1 MNNTMTAGIE
11 RCLMSLDFTPPPSCY
26 LPDEWWSQR
35 PVLRHIRQ
43 AAHSRRCGAD
53 GVLAVVACRV
63 MALVDYR
70 WQIPPIVGAPASLNL
85 MCGLIA
91 PSGFGKS
98 STNTTAEQL
107 VPFPDDMNIAYRPI
121 GSGEGIAATYVGTDG
136 NKADGELLHR
146 SVMFYC
152 DEGSAFAK
160 IEARVGSLFASEL
173 RKAAHGAMIGQ
184 QNGNKAT
191 TRTVKAHQYR
201 MVFVI
206 GFQPTNAGP
215 FIANDSEGTPQ
226 RLIWATPFDP
236 EHAPAPGERP
246 DWPGQLHIK
255 PSTPSGDCFVSFTKQ
270 ICDEVD
276 WNDYARKIGDTTESA
291 TLDSHRDLERLRMAA
306 VLATLDGRVGNVTDE
321 DYEMATQWSSASA
334 ALRDY
339 ALEWWNESQIQT
351 AHTKASAMGVLAD
364 VAGASRHEHGLERIA
379 RKIANS
385 DHMQGTTAK
394 QPWVVTGQWAGRDHR
409 EFKEAIAYG
418 VERGWFKARGV
429 AVYVND

>member
-1 MNNTMTAGIE
+1 
-11 RCLMSLDFTPPPSCY
+11 MSLDFRPSPLCY

-43 AAHSRRCGAD
+43 AAHSRRLGAD

-70 WQIPPIVGAPASLNL
+70 WRIPPIVGAPASLNL

-91 PSGFGKS
+91 PSGIGKS
-98 STNTTAEQL
+98 STNATAAEL
-107 VPFPDDMNIAYRPI
+107 VPFPGDMNIAYRPI
-121 GSGEGIAATYVGTDG
+121 GSGEGIAATYVGMEG
-136 NKADGELLHR
+136 NKADGEYQHR
-146 SVMFYC
+146 SAMFYC

-160 IEARVGSLFASEL
+160 LESRVGSLFASQL
-173 RKAAHGAMIGQ
+173 RSAAHGAMIGQ

-191 TRTVKAHQYR
+191 TRTVGAHEYR

-236 EHAPAPGERP
+236 EHVLPPGELP
-246 DWPGQLHIK
+246 AWPGQLPIK
-255 PSTPSGDCFVSFTKQ
+255 PSTPSGDCFVSFTEY
-270 ICDEVD
+270 IRNDVD
-276 WNDYARKIGDTTESA
+276 WSDYARKIGEPTSSA
-291 TLDSHRDLERLRMAA
+291 LDSHRDLERLRLAV
-306 VLATLDGRVGNVTDE
+306 VLAILDGRDYVTDE
-321 DYEMATQWSSASA
+321 DYDMATEWSSASA

-339 ALEWWNESQIQT
+339 TLQWWNATQAQDKRDE
-351 AHTKASAMGVLAD
+351 ASTRGVLAD
-364 VAGASRHEHGLERIA
+364 VTVASKHDAMVERVA

-385 DHMQGTTAK
+385 DHMQGTTQQ
-394 QPWVVTGQWAGRDHR
+394 QPWPCPTSWLGRDASVKR
-409 EFKEAIAYG
+409 EAIAYG
-418 VERGWFKARGV
+418 VERGWFKARNA

>member
-1 MNNTMTAGIE
+1 
-11 RCLMSLDFTPPPSCY
+11 MSLDFRPSPLCY

-43 AAHSRRCGAD
+43 AAHSRRLGAD

-70 WQIPPIVGAPASLNL
+70 WRIPPIVGAPASLNL

-91 PSGFGKS
+91 PSGIGKS
-98 STNTTAEQL
+98 STNATAAEL
-107 VPFPDDMNIAYRPI
+107 VPFPGDMNIAYRPI
-121 GSGEGIAATYVGTDG
+121 GSGEGIAATYVGMEG
-136 NKADGELLHR
+136 NKADGEYQHR
-146 SVMFYC
+146 SAMFYC

-160 IEARVGSLFASEL
+160 LESRVGSLFASQL
-173 RKAAHGAMIGQ
+173 RSAAHGAMIGQ

-191 TRTVKAHQYR
+191 TRTVGAHEYR

-236 EHAPAPGERP
+236 EHVLPPGELP
-246 DWPGQLHIK
+246 AWPGQLLIK
-255 PSTPSGDCFVSFTKQ
+255 PSTPSGDCFVSFTEY
-270 ICDEVD
+270 IRNDVD
-276 WNDYARKIGDTTESA
+276 WSDYARKIGEPTSSA
-291 TLDSHRDLERLRMAA
+291 LDSHRDLERLRLAV
-306 VLATLDGRVGNVTDE
+306 VLAILDGRDYVTDE
-321 DYEMATQWSSASA
+321 DYDMATEWSSASA

-339 ALEWWNESQIQT
+339 TLQWWNATQAQDKRDE
-351 AHTKASAMGVLAD
+351 ASTRGVLAD
-364 VAGASRHEHGLERIA
+364 VTVASKHDAMVERVA

-385 DHMQGTTAK
+385 DHMQGTTQQ
-394 QPWVVTGQWAGRDHR
+394 QPWPCPTSWLGRDASVKR
-409 EFKEAIAYG
+409 EAIAYG
-418 VERGWFKARGV
+418 VERGWFKARNA

>member
-1 MNNTMTAGIE
+1 M
-11 RCLMSLDFTPPPSCY
+11 LLDFIPPPSCY

-35 PVLRHIRQ
+35 PVLRSIRQ
-43 AAHSRRCGAD
+43 AAHSRRLGAD

-91 PSGFGKS
+91 PSGIGKS
-98 STNTTAEQL
+98 STNTTAAQL

-191 TRTVKAHQYR
+191 TRIVHAHQYR
-201 MVFVI
+201 MAFVI

-255 PSTPSGDCFVSFTKQ
+255 PSTPSGDCFVSFTEQ
-270 ICDEVD
+270 IRNDVD

-291 TLDSHRDLERLRMAA
+291 TLDSHRDLERLRLAD
-306 VLATLDGRVGNVTDE
+306 VIATLDGRVGNVTDD
-321 DYEMATQWSSASA
+321 DYDMATQWSSASA

-339 ALEWWNESQIQT
+339 TLQWWNATQAQDKRNE
-351 AHTKASAMGVLAD
+351 ASTRGVLAD
-364 VAGASRHEHGLERIA
+364 VTVASKHDAMVERVA

-385 DHMQGTTAK
+385 DHMQGTTQQ
-394 QPWVVTGQWAGRDHR
+394 QPWPCPTSWLGRDASVKR
-409 EFKEAIAYG
+409 EAIAYG
-418 VERGWFKARGV
+418 VERGWFKARNA

>member
-1 MNNTMTAGIE
+1 
-11 RCLMSLDFTPPPSCY
+11 MSFDFIPPPSCY

-43 AAHSRRCGAD
+43 GAHSRRLGAD

-91 PSGFGKS
+91 PSGIGKS
-98 STNTTAEQL
+98 STNATAAQL
-107 VPFPDDMNIAYRPI
+107 VPFSDDMNIAYRPI

-136 NKADGELLHR
+136 NKADGEYQHR
-146 SVMFYC
+146 SALFYC

-160 IEARVGSLFASEL
+160 LESRVGSLFASQL
-173 RKAAHGAMIGQ
+173 RSAAHGAMIGQ
-184 QNGNKAT
+184 QNGNKTT
-191 TRTVKAHQYR
+191 TRIVHAHQYR
-201 MVFVI
+201 MAFVI

-236 EHAPAPGERP
+236 EHVLPPGERP

-255 PSTPSGDCFVSFTKQ
+255 PSQPSGDCFVSFTEQ
-270 ICDEVD
+270 IHHDVD
-276 WNDYARKIGDTTESA
+276 WSDYARKIGDTTEST
-291 TLDSHRDLERLRMAA
+291 TLDSHRDLERLRLAV
-306 VLATLDGRVGNVTDE
+306 VLAILDGRDYVTDE
-321 DYEMATQWSSASA
+321 DYDMATQWSSASA
-334 ALRDY
+334 ALRNY
-339 ALEWWNESQIQT
+339 TLQWWNATQAQDKHNE
-351 AHTKASAMGVLAD
+351 ASTRGFLAD
-364 VAGASRHEHGLERIA
+364 VTVASKHDAMVERVA

-385 DHMQGTTAK
+385 DHMQGTTQQ
-394 QPWVVTGQWAGRDHR
+394 QPWPCPTSWLGRDASVKR
-409 EFKEAIAYG
+409 EAIAYG
-418 VERGWFKARGV
+418 VERGWFKARNA

>member
-1 MNNTMTAGIE
+1 
-11 RCLMSLDFTPPPSCY
+11 MSLDFRPSPLCY

-43 AAHSRRCGAD
+43 AAHSRRLGAD

-70 WQIPPIVGAPASLNL
+70 WRIPPIVGAPASLNL

-91 PSGFGKS
+91 PSGIGKS
-98 STNTTAEQL
+98 STNATAAEL
-107 VPFPDDMNIAYRPI
+107 VPFPGDMNIAYRPI
-121 GSGEGIAATYVGTDG
+121 GSGEGIAATYVGMEG
-136 NKADGELLHR
+136 NKADGEYQHR
-146 SVMFYC
+146 SAMFYC

-160 IEARVGSLFASEL
+160 LESRVGSLFASQL
-173 RKAAHGAMIGQ
+173 RSAAHGAMIGQ

-191 TRTVKAHQYR
+191 TRTVGAHEYR

-236 EHAPAPGERP
+236 EHVLPPGELP
-246 DWPGQLHIK
+246 AWPGQLPIK
-255 PSTPSGDCFVSFTKQ
+255 PSTPSGDCFVSFTEY
-270 ICDEVD
+270 IRNDVD
-276 WNDYARKIGDTTESA
+276 WSDYARKIGEPTSSA
-291 TLDSHRDLERLRMAA
+291 LDSHRDLERLRLAV
-306 VLATLDGRVGNVTDE
+306 VLAILDGRDYVTDE
-321 DYEMATQWSSASA
+321 DYDMATEWSSASA

-339 ALEWWNESQIQT
+339 TLQWWNATQAQDKRNE
-351 AHTKASAMGVLAD
+351 ASTRGVLAD
-364 VAGASRHEHGLERIA
+364 VTVASKHDAMVERVA

-385 DHMQGTTAK
+385 DHMQGTTQQ
-394 QPWVVTGQWAGRDHR
+394 QPWPCPTSWLGRDASVKR
-409 EFKEAIAYG
+409 EAIAYG
-418 VERGWFKARGV
+418 VERGWFKARNA

>member
-1 MNNTMTAGIE
+1 MTAGIE
-11 RCLMSLDFTPPPSCY
+11 TYPMSFDFIPPPSCY

-35 PVLRHIRQ
+35 PVLRHIQQ
-43 AAHSRRCGAD
+43 AAHSRRLGAD

-91 PSGFGKS
+91 PSGIGKS
-98 STNTTAEQL
+98 STNTTAAQL

-160 IEARVGSLFASEL
+160 LEARVGSLFASQL
-173 RKAAHGAMIGQ
+173 RSAAHGAMIGQ
-184 QNGNKAT
+184 QNGNKTT
-191 TRTVKAHQYR
+191 TRIVNAHQYR
-201 MVFVI
+201 MAFVI

-236 EHAPAPGERP
+236 EHVLPPGERP

-255 PSTPSGDCFVSFTKQ
+255 PSQPSGDCFVSFTKQ
-270 ICDEVD
+270 ICDDVD

-291 TLDSHRDLERLRMAA
+291 TLDSHRDLERLRLA
-306 VLATLDGRVGNVTDE
+306 VVIATLDGRVGNVTDD
-321 DYEMATQWSSASA
+321 DYDMATQWSSASA
-334 ALRDY
+334 ALRNY
-339 ALEWWNESQIQT
+339 TLQWWNATQAQDKHNE
-351 AHTKASAMGVLAD
+351 ASTRGVLAD
-364 VAGASRHEHGLERIA
+364 VTVASKHDAMVERVA

-385 DHMQGTTAK
+385 DHMQGTTQQ
-394 QPWVVTGQWAGRDHR
+394 QPWPCPTSWLGRDASVKR
-409 EFKEAIAYG
+409 EAIAYG
-418 VERGWFKARGV
+418 VERGWFKARNA
-429 AVYVND
+429 AVYVNH

>member
-1 MNNTMTAGIE
+1 
-11 RCLMSLDFTPPPSCY
+11 MSLDFTPPPSCY

>member
-1 MNNTMTAGIE
+1 
-11 RCLMSLDFTPPPSCY
+11 MSLDFLPPPSCY
-26 LPDEWWSQR
+26 LPDEWWAQR
-35 PVLRHIRQ
+35 PLLRHIRQ
-43 AAHSRRCGAD
+43 AADSRRCGAD
-53 GVLAVVACRV
+53 GVLAVVACRL
-63 MALVDYR
+63 MALVDFR
-70 WQIPPIVGAPASLNL
+70 WRIPAIVGAPASLNL

-91 PSGFGKS
+91 PSGIGKS
-98 STNTTAEQL
+98 STNTTAAEL
-107 VPFPDDMNIAYRPI
+107 VPFPGDMNIAYRPI

-191 TRTVKAHQYR
+191 TRTVDAHQYR

-255 PSTPSGDCFVSFTKQ
+255 PSPPSGDCFVSFTEQ
-270 ICDEVD
+270 IRNDVD

-291 TLDSHRDLERLRMAA
+291 TLDSHRDLERLRLAD
-306 VLATLDGRVGNVTDE
+306 VIATLDGRIGNVTDD
-321 DYEMATQWSSASA
+321 DYDMATQWSSASA

-339 ALEWWNESQIQT
+339 TLQWWNATQAQDKRNE
-351 AHTKASAMGVLAD
+351 ASTRGVLAD
-364 VAGASRHEHGLERIA
+364 VTVASKHDAMVERVA

-385 DHMQGTTAK
+385 DHMQGTTQQ
-394 QPWVVTGQWAGRDHR
+394 QPWPCPTSWLGRDASVKR
-409 EFKEAIAYG
+409 EAIAYG
-418 VERGWFKARGV
+418 VERGWFKARNA

>member
-1 MNNTMTAGIE
+1 
-11 RCLMSLDFTPPPSCY
+11 MSLDFIPPPSCY

-35 PVLRHIRQ
+35 PVLRSIRQ
-43 AAHSRRCGAD
+43 AAHSRRLGAD

-91 PSGFGKS
+91 PSGIGKS
-98 STNTTAEQL
+98 STNATAAQL

-136 NKADGELLHR
+136 NKADGEYQHR
-146 SVMFYC
+146 SALFYC

-160 IEARVGSLFASEL
+160 LESRVGSLFASQL
-173 RKAAHGAMIGQ
+173 RSAAHGAMIGQ
-184 QNGNKAT
+184 QNGNKTT
-191 TRTVKAHQYR
+191 TRIVAAHQYR
-201 MVFVI
+201 MAFVI

-236 EHAPAPGERP
+236 EHVLPPGERP

-255 PSTPSGDCFVSFTKQ
+255 PSTPSGDCFVSFTEQ
-270 ICDEVD
+270 IHHDVD
-276 WNDYARKIGDTTESA
+276 WSDYARKINDTTSSA
-291 TLDSHRDLERLRMAA
+291 LDSHRDLERLRLAV
-306 VLATLDGRVGNVTDE
+306 VLAILDGRDYVTDE
-321 DYEMATQWSSASA
+321 DYDMATEWSSASA

-339 ALEWWNESQIQT
+339 TLQWWNATQAQDKRNE
-351 AHTKASAMGVLAD
+351 ASTRGVLAD
-364 VAGASRHEHGLERIA
+364 VTVASKHDAMVERVA

-385 DHMQGTTAK
+385 DHMQGTTQQ
-394 QPWVVTGQWAGRDHR
+394 QPWPCPTSWLGRDASVKR
-409 EFKEAIAYG
+409 EAIAYG
-418 VERGWFKARGV
+418 VERGWFKARNA

>member
-1 MNNTMTAGIE
+1 
-11 RCLMSLDFTPPPSCY
+11 MSLDFRPSPLCY

-43 AAHSRRCGAD
+43 AAHSRRLGAD

-70 WQIPPIVGAPASLNL
+70 WRIPPIVGAPASLNL

-91 PSGFGKS
+91 PSGIGKS
-98 STNTTAEQL
+98 STNATAAEL
-107 VPFPDDMNIAYRPI
+107 VPFPGDMNIAYRPI
-121 GSGEGIAATYVGTDG
+121 GSGEGIAATYVGMEG
-136 NKADGELLHR
+136 NKADGEYQHR
-146 SVMFYC
+146 SAMFYC

-160 IEARVGSLFASEL
+160 LESRVGSLFASQL
-173 RKAAHGAMIGQ
+173 RSAAHGAMIGQ

-191 TRTVKAHQYR
+191 TRTVGAHEYR

-236 EHAPAPGERP
+236 EHVLPPGELP
-246 DWPGQLHIK
+246 AWPGQLPIK
-255 PSTPSGDCFVSFTKQ
+255 PSTPSGDCFVSFTEY
-270 ICDEVD
+270 IRNDVD
-276 WNDYARKIGDTTESA
+276 WSDYARKIGEPTSSA
-291 TLDSHRDLERLRMAA
+291 LDSHRDLERLRLAV
-306 VLATLDGRVGNVTDE
+306 VLAILDGRDNVTDE
-321 DYEMATQWSSASA
+321 DYDMATEWSSASA

-339 ALEWWNESQIQT
+339 TLQWWNATQAQDKRNE
-351 AHTKASAMGVLAD
+351 ASTRGVLAD
-364 VAGASRHEHGLERIA
+364 VTVASKHDAMVERVA

-385 DHMQGTTAK
+385 DHMQGTTQQ
-394 QPWVVTGQWAGRDHR
+394 QPWPCPTSWLGRDASVKR
-409 EFKEAIAYG
+409 EAIAYG
-418 VERGWFKARGV
+418 VERGWFKARNA

>member
-1 MNNTMTAGIE
+1 
-11 RCLMSLDFTPPPSCY
+11 MSLDFRPSPLCY

-43 AAHSRRCGAD
+43 AAHSRRLGAD

-70 WQIPPIVGAPASLNL
+70 WRIPPIVGAPASLNL

-91 PSGFGKS
+91 PSGIGKS
-98 STNTTAEQL
+98 STNATAAEL
-107 VPFPDDMNIAYRPI
+107 VPFPGDMNIAYRPI
-121 GSGEGIAATYVGTDG
+121 GSGEGIAATYVGMEG
-136 NKADGELLHR
+136 NKADGEYQHR
-146 SVMFYC
+146 SAMFYC

-160 IEARVGSLFASEL
+160 LESRVGSLFASQL
-173 RKAAHGAMIGQ
+173 RSAAHGAMIGQ

-191 TRTVKAHQYR
+191 TRTVGAHEYR

-236 EHAPAPGERP
+236 EHVLPPGELP
-246 DWPGQLHIK
+246 AWPGQLPIK
-255 PSTPSGDCFVSFTKQ
+255 PSQPSGDCFVSFTEY
-270 ICDEVD
+270 IRNDVD
-276 WNDYARKIGDTTESA
+276 WSDYARKIGEPTSSA
-291 TLDSHRDLERLRMAA
+291 LDSHRDLERLRLAV
-306 VLATLDGRVGNVTDE
+306 VLAILDGRDNVTDE
-321 DYEMATQWSSASA
+321 DYDMATEWSSASA

-339 ALEWWNESQIQT
+339 TLQWWNATQAQDKRDE
-351 AHTKASAMGVLAD
+351 ASTRGVLAD
-364 VAGASRHEHGLERIA
+364 VTVASKHDAMVERVA

-385 DHMQGTTAK
+385 DHMQGTTQQ
-394 QPWVVTGQWAGRDHR
+394 QPWPCPTSWLGRDASVKR
-409 EFKEAIAYG
+409 EAIAYG
-418 VERGWFKARGV
+418 VERGWFKARNA

>member
-1 MNNTMTAGIE
+1 
-11 RCLMSLDFTPPPSCY
+11 MSLDFIPPPSCY

-35 PVLRHIRQ
+35 PVLRSVRQ
-43 AAHSRRCGAD
+43 AAHSRRLGAD

-91 PSGFGKS
+91 PSGIGKS
-98 STNTTAEQL
+98 STNATAAQL

-136 NKADGELLHR
+136 NKADGEYQHR
-146 SVMFYC
+146 SALFYC

-160 IEARVGSLFASEL
+160 LESRVGSLFASQL
-173 RKAAHGAMIGQ
+173 RSAAHGAMIGQ
-184 QNGNKAT
+184 QNGNKTT
-191 TRTVKAHQYR
+191 TRIVPAHQYR
-201 MVFVI
+201 MAFVI

-236 EHAPAPGERP
+236 EHVLPPGERP

-255 PSTPSGDCFVSFTKQ
+255 PSTPSGDCFVSFTEQ
-270 ICDEVD
+270 IHHDVD
-276 WNDYARKIGDTTESA
+276 WSDYARKINDTTSSA
-291 TLDSHRDLERLRMAA
+291 LDSHRDLERLRLAV
-306 VLATLDGRVGNVTDE
+306 VLAILDGRDYVTDE
-321 DYEMATQWSSASA
+321 DYDMATEWSSASA

-339 ALEWWNESQIQT
+339 TLQWWNATQAQDKRNE
-351 AHTKASAMGVLAD
+351 ASTRGVLAD
-364 VAGASRHEHGLERIA
+364 VTVASKHDAMVERVA

-385 DHMQGTTAK
+385 DHMQGTTQQ
-394 QPWVVTGQWAGRDHR
+394 QPWPCPSSWLGRDAPV
-409 EFKEAIAYG
+409 KIEAIAWG
-418 VERGWFKARGV
+418 VAHGLFKARGA

>member
-1 MNNTMTAGIE
+1 MTAGIE
-11 RCLMSLDFTPPPSCY
+11 RCLMSLDFSPPPSCY
-26 LPDEWWSQR
+26 LPDDWWSQR

-43 AAHSRRCGAD
+43 AADSRRCGAD

-98 STNTTAEQL
+98 TTNATAAEL
-107 VPFPDDMNIAYRPI
+107 VPFAAEQNIAYRPI

-160 IEARVGSLFASEL
+160 LDARVGSLFASEL

-184 QNGNKAT
+184 QNGNKVT
-191 TRTVKAHQYR
+191 TRIVNAHQYR
-201 MVFVI
+201 LVFVI

-236 EHAPAPGERP
+236 EHAPPPGERP

-255 PSTPSGDCFVSFTKQ
+255 PSTPSGDCFVSFTEQ
-270 ICDEVD
+270 IRNDVD
-276 WNDYARKIGDTTESA
+276 WNDYARKIGETTESR
-291 TLDSHRDLERLRMAA
+291 TLDSHRDLERLRLAD

-351 AHTKASAMGVLAD
+351 AHTKASAMGKIAD
-364 VAGASRHEHGLERIA
+364 VTGASKHDAMVERVA

-385 DHMQGTTAK
+385 DHIQGTTYEQAW
-394 QPWVVTGQWAGRDHR
+394 PCPTSWLGRDASV
-409 EFKEAIAYG
+409 KPAAIAYG
-418 VERGWFKARGV
+418 VERGWFKARGA

>member
-1 MNNTMTAGIE
+1 
-11 RCLMSLDFTPPPSCY
+11 MSLDFMPPPSCY

-43 AAHSRRCGAD
+43 AAHSRRLGAD

-70 WQIPPIVGAPASLNL
+70 WRIPPIVGAPASLNL

-98 STNTTAEQL
+98 TTNATAEQL
-107 VPFPDDMNIAYRPI
+107 VPFPDDMNITYRPI

-146 SVMFYC
+146 SAMFYC

-160 IEARVGSLFASEL
+160 LDARVGSLFASEL

-184 QNGNKAT
+184 QNGNKVT
-191 TRTVKAHQYR
+191 TRIVNAHQYR
-201 MVFVI
+201 LVFVI

-236 EHAPAPGERP
+236 EHAPAPGEMP
-246 DWPGQLHIK
+246 AWPGQLHIK
-255 PSTPSGDCFVSFTKQ
+255 PSPPSGDCFVSFTEQ
-270 ICDEVD
+270 IRIEVD
-276 WNDYARKIGDTTESA
+276 WNDYARKIGETTESA
-291 TLDSHRDLERLRMAA
+291 TLDSHRDLERLRLAV
-306 VLATLDGRVGNVTDE
+306 VLAFLDGRDYVTDE
-321 DYEMATQWSSASA
+321 DYDMATKWSSASA

-339 ALEWWNESQIQT
+339 TLQWWNATQ
-351 AHTKASAMGVLAD
+351 ALDDRTKASTRGVLAD
-364 VAGASRHEHGLERIA
+364 ITVASKHDEMVKRVAH
-379 RKIANS
+379 KIANS
-385 DHMQGTTAK
+385 DRLKGTTQQ
-394 QPWVVTGQWAGRDHR
+394 QPFRNLAAWLGRDAPV
-409 EFKEAIAYG
+409 KNEAIAYG
-418 VERGWFKARGV
+418 VEHGWFKARGT

>member
-1 MNNTMTAGIE
+1 
-11 RCLMSLDFTPPPSCY
+11 MSLDFRPSPLCY

-43 AAHSRRCGAD
+43 GAHARRLGAD

-70 WQIPPIVGAPASLNL
+70 WRIPPIVGAPASLNL

-91 PSGFGKS
+91 PSGIGKS
-98 STNTTAEQL
+98 STNATAAEL
-107 VPFPDDMNIAYRPI
+107 VPFPGDMNIAYRPI
-121 GSGEGIAATYVGTDG
+121 GSGEGIAATYVGMEG
-136 NKADGELLHR
+136 NKADGEYQHR
-146 SVMFYC
+146 SAMFYC

-160 IEARVGSLFASEL
+160 LESRVGSLFASQL
-173 RKAAHGAMIGQ
+173 RSAAHGAMIGQ

-191 TRTVKAHQYR
+191 TRTVGAHEYR

-236 EHAPAPGERP
+236 EHVLPPGELP
-246 DWPGQLHIK
+246 AWPGQLPIK
-255 PSTPSGDCFVSFTKQ
+255 PSTPSGDCFVSFTEY
-270 ICDEVD
+270 IRNDVD
-276 WNDYARKIGDTTESA
+276 WSDYARKIGDTTSSA
-291 TLDSHRDLERLRMAA
+291 LDSHRDLERLRLAV
-306 VLATLDGRVGNVTDE
+306 VLAILDGRDNVTDE
-321 DYEMATQWSSASA
+321 DYDMATEWSSASA

-339 ALEWWNESQIQT
+339 TLQWWNATQ
-351 AHTKASAMGVLAD
+351 ALDDRTKASTRGVLAD
-364 VAGASRHEHGLERIA
+364 ITVASKHDEMVKRVAH
-379 RKIANS
+379 KIANS
-385 DHMQGTTAK
+385 DHMQGTSQQ
-394 QPWVVTGQWAGRDHR
+394 QPWPCPSSWLGRDAPV
-409 EFKEAIAYG
+409 KIEAIAWG
-418 VERGWFKARGV
+418 VAHGLFKARGA